1 MIKWM
6 VIVLIVVAI
15 ALYFTGALEVDN
27 TQDSVSVT
35 VDKNKAK
42 ELGESIK
49 DKIEE

>member
-1 MIKWM
+1 MIKWAFLLLM
-6 VIVLIVVAI
+6 IIAI
-15 ALYFTGALEVDN
+15 SLYFAGALEVDN

-42 ELGESIK
+42 ELRESIK

>member
-1 MIKWM
+1 MIKWV
-6 VIVLIVVAI
+6 VIVLSVVAI
-15 ALYFTGALEVDN
+15 TLYFTGALEVDN
-27 TQDSVSVT
+27 TQESVSFT

>member
-1 MIKWM
+1 MYKWVFLGLF
-6 VIVLIVVAI
+6 VIAV

>member
-1 MIKWM
+1 MIKWL
-6 VIVLIVVAI
+6 VLLLVVAGI
-15 ALYFTGALEVDN
+15 ALYFVGALEVDN

-35 VDKNKAK
+35 VDKSKAK